1 MLRTFCFNNLLAI
14 PFSSVPFHF
23 VAFHSTSFRVCLLI
37 YSALV
42 GIYSHE
48 FAFCERVKEKLR
60 NADDYQEFL
69 KCLHIYSKEIIT
81 RAELQSLVWILLYL
95 TEISPYNVIKFLQ
108 LLIIT

>member
-1 MLRTFCFNNLLAI
+1 MA
-14 PFSSVPFHF
+14 
-23 VAFHSTSFRVCLLI
+23 
-37 YSALV
+37 
-42 GIYSHE
+42 GIYSQE

-95 TEISPYNVIKFLQ
+95 TSISPYDVVNNIKVLDE
-108 LLIIT
+108 